1 MHLPTVTPSS
11 CALQEDYH
19 LTEKLAQF
27 DRERIPERVV
37 HARGAAAKG
46 FFEVTHDISHLSCA
60 DVFRAPGVQVRQLCW
75 AAQVLL

>member
-1 MHLPTVTPSS
+1 M
-11 CALQEDYH
+11 
-19 LTEKLAQF
+19 
-27 DRERIPERVV
+27 